1 MASVPPIR
9 IPTLSVEGYRAFR
22 DRSELELRPLTLLF
36 GRNQAGKSTLL
47 RLLVAMADSVFGQ
60 TRVLDMSS
68 PALLGSTF
76 KELGWLGPEP
86 SFRPRLRLTASD
98 SRAFFEVQL
107 TDEDGVAPNRFLL
120 GRGEG
125 PPDLDV
131 SLGDVSQSGPQQFCA
146 TFTGRANSAEW
157 TGPVE
162 FNSLLP
168 ALPETDQTR
177 YAIRRLAEVRSC
189 LEALRG
195 IQWLSATRPQALAN
209 TRRARCCLPDG
220 SDLPGALQ
228 GRLDVMAQASHW
240 LSEVSGLA
248 ESVAIGKDSA
258 GLVRLE
264 LKRIG
269 QEALPSHLAGEGL
282 QWLLPNLLCACWAE
296 CGGAGAPTMLAIE
309 EIEARLHPNLQI
321 ALLERL
327 VETVRKGV
335 PCVLETHSI
344 YLLRRVQLAVLE
356 QRLTPQEV
364 AIHWVERDGHAARVR
379 RIHVEQDGTLKGWHP
394 ETFEEEQQL
403 NRKIFQARWRAHTP
417 QPPIPGALDAMSRG
431 S

>member
-1 MASVPPIR
+1 MASESSIR

-47 RLLVAMADSVFGQ
+47 RLLVAIADSVFGQ
-60 TRVLDMSS
+60 ARVLDMTS

-76 KELGWLGPEP
+76 KELGWLGPDP
-86 SFRPRLRLTASD
+86 SFSPRLRLTAPD

-107 TDEDGVAPNRFLL
+107 TDENGVAPNRILL
-120 GRGEG
+120 GRRED

-131 SLGDVSQSGPQQFCA
+131 SLEDVSPAGPQQFHA
-146 TFTGRANSAEW
+146 EFAGRANAVDW
-157 TGPVE
+157 TGPLE

-168 ALPETDQTR
+168 TIPDTEQTR
-177 YAIRRLAEVRSC
+177 PAIRRLAEVRGC

-209 TRRARCCLPDG
+209 SRRARCCLPDG
-220 SDLPGALQ
+220 RDLPSALQ
-228 GRLDVMAQASHW
+228 GRPDVMALASHW

-248 ESVAIGKDSA
+248 ESVAIGRDPT

-269 QEALPSHLAGEGL
+269 QEALPFHLAGEGL

-309 EIEARLHPNLQI
+309 EVEARLHPNLQI

-327 VETVRKGV
+327 IDTVRKGI

-356 QRLTPQEV
+356 QRLTPQDV

-379 RIHVEQDGTLKGWHP
+379 RIHVEGDGTLKGWHP

-403 NRKIFQARWRAHTP
+403 NRQIFQARWRAHAA
-417 QPPIPGALDAMSRG
+417 PPMPAAPNAMGNGA
-431 S
+431 